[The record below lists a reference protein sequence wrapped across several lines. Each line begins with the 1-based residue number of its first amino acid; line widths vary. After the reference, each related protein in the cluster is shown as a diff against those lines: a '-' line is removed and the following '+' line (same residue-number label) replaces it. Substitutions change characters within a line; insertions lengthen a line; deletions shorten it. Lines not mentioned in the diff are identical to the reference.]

1 VTRVRI
7 DRLLAERGLYGSRS
21 AAATGVL
28 AGEVLVGPGRR
39 RARKPGELVEAGA
52 EVAVQGGPAYVSR
65 GGRKLERALD
75 VLGIDPAGRDCLDAG
90 ASTGGF
96 TDCLLQRGAAR
107 VTCVDVAYGELA
119 WRLRGDER
127 VTVMERTNARAL
139 EPGQLPYAPELIV
152 CDLSFIG
159 LGKVL
164 PALAGCLKPD
174 GDLLALVKPQF
185 ELGRNRVG
193 KGGVV
198 RDAADRRDALLG
210 AARDAEAAGLRF
222 RGFAGSGLPGPK
234 GNRETF
240 LWCDRG
246 PDRVSDPERAA
257 WEVEP

>member
-1 VTRVRI
+1 MTRVRI

-28 AGEVLVGPGRR
+28 AGEVLVGRGRQ
-39 RARKPGELVEAGA
+39 RARKPGELVAAEA
-52 EVAVQGGPAYVSR
+52 EVAVEGGPAYVSR
-65 GGRKLERALD
+65 GGRKLERALELLE
-75 VLGIDPAGRDCLDAG
+75 VDPTGRDCLDAG

-107 VTCVDVAYGELA
+107 VTCVDVAYGELD
-119 WRLRGDER
+119 WRLRGDAR
-127 VTVMERTNARAL
+127 VTVMERTNARGL
-139 EPGQLPYAPELIV
+139 EPEQLPYTPELIV

-164 PALAGCLKPD
+164 PALARCLRAD
-174 GDLLALVKPQF
+174 GELLALVKPQF
-185 ELGRNRVG
+185 ELGRDRVG

-198 RDAADRRDALLG
+198 RDAADRREALIG
-210 AARDAEAAGLRF
+210 AAGDAEAAGLRF

-246 PDRVSDPERAA
+246 RDRIADPERSAR
-257 WEVEP
+257 EVEP